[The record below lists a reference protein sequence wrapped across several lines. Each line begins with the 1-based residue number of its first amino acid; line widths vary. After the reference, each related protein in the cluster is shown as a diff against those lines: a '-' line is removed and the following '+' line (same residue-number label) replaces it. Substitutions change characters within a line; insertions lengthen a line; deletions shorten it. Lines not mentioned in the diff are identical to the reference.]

1 LGINAV
7 PKKEDYAEAP
17 NSETL
22 RVENMQFID
31 LAAQQLRI
39 RADLEAR
46 LKAVLDHNIYIM
58 GPEVSELEEGLA
70 RFAGAKHGVG
80 CASGTD
86 ALLIALMA
94 WGIGPGHAVFVPSF
108 TFFATA
114 ETVALL
120 GATPVMVDIDPVSF
134 NMDPG
139 SFEKALAAVEAKDA
153 SIHPL
158 PRQAKES
165 KLQPR
170 AVIFVDLFGQ
180 PADYDI
186 LLPLAKKHGLFT
198 LEDAAQAFG
207 AEHRG
212 RKTCA
217 LGCDVG
223 VTSFF
228 PAKPLGAYG
237 DGGALFTEDDALA
250 ALFRS
255 ILFHG
260 KGQERYDHVRLGI
273 NGRLDTMQAAVLLS
287 KMQIFSGEIQA
298 RQQVAQTY
306 ARALASV
313 PGLTLPRVS
322 PHCLSVW
329 GQYCIL
335 VAAGRRDELAARL
348 QEKNIPTAI
357 HYPNPLHQVKAFQH
371 LGYAP
376 GDFPVALTCSR
387 EILALPCHPYLTEDE
402 TARVADAVAEAMD
415 R

>member
-1 LGINAV
+1 MSHLLYTG
-7 PKKEDYAEAP
+7 
-17 NSETL
+17 
-22 RVENMQFID
+22 ENMLFLD
-31 LAAQQLRI
+31 LAAQQQRI

-46 LKAVLDHNIYIM
+46 LQAVLAHNNYIM
-58 GPEVSELEEGLA
+58 GPEVAELEESLA
-70 RFAGAKHGVG
+70 RFAGAKPCVG

-86 ALLIALMA
+86 GLLIALMA
-94 WGIGPGHAVFVPSF
+94 WGIGPGHAVFVPTF
-108 TFFATA
+108 TFFFSA

-120 GATPVMVDIDPVSF
+120 GATPVMVDIDPVTF
-134 NMDPG
+134 NMDPR
-139 SFEKALAAVEAKDA
+139 SLEKALAAVEAKDA

-158 PRQAKES
+158 PRQARES
-165 KLQPR
+165 RLQPR

-180 PADYDI
+180 AADYDA
-186 LLPLAKKHGLFT
+186 LLPLAQKHGLLT

-207 AEHRG
+207 AEYRG

-217 LGCDVG
+217 LGCDAG

-255 ILFHG
+255 ILYHG
-260 KGQERYDHVRLGI
+260 KGKDRYDHVRLGI

-287 KMQIFSGEIQA
+287 KLEIFPDEIRARRQIAQA
-298 RQQVAQTY
+298 Y
-306 ARALASV
+306 AEGLASV

-322 PHCLSVW
+322 RHCLSVW

-335 VAAGRRDELAARL
+335 VADGRRDKLAASL
-348 QEKNIPTAI
+348 QGKSIPTAVY
-357 HYPNPLHQVKAFQH
+357 YPTPLHQVGAFQH

-376 GDFPVALTCSR
+376 EDLPVALACSR
-387 EILALPCHPYLTEDE
+387 EILALPLHPYLTEKE
-402 TARVADAVAEAMD
+402 IARVIKAVAETMAC
-415 R
+415 